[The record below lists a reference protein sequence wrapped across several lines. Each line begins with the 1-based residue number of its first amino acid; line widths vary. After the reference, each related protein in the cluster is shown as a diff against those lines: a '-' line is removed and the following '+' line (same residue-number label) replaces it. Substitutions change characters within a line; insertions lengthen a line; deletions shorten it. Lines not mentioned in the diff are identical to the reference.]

1 MGGRFTFFASVMAAV
16 PYTPIGT
23 TQRLAVIQLYR
34 WLTTLPT
41 RVRRNDMT
49 GTTDENARN
58 KTARALT
65 KRLTLHGEMIE
76 IGMTHDQCMKM

>member
-1 MGGRFTFFASVMAAV
+1 M
-16 PYTPIGT
+16 
-23 TQRLAVIQLYR
+23 Q
-34 WLTTLPT
+34 
-41 RVRRNDMT
+41 NDMA

-76 IGMTHDQCMKM
+76 IGMTHDRCMKM